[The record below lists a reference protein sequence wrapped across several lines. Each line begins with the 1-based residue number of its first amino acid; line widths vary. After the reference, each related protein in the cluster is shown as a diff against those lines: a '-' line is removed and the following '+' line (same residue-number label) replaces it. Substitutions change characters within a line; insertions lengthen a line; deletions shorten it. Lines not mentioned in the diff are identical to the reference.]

1 MSDNKNK
8 NPYELRFDVL
18 SMAKEMMDRQYDLT
32 VDVTHMAIRE
42 FGNAQTDPKEFFKE
56 YAPKMY
62 QPEEVLKTAEELYTF
77 VSEKK

>member
-1 MSDNKNK
+1 MSEGK

-18 SMAKEMMDRQYDLT
+18 SMAKEMMDRQYDLA
-32 VDVTHMAIRE
+32 VDATHMAME
-42 FGNAQTDPKEFFKE
+42 KFSNDTTDPKEFFKE

-62 QPEEVLKTAEELYTF
+62 QPKEVLKTAEELYTF